1 MPVPPPVTMATRP
14 VKSRSSGVITL
25 LTQTVCIQIVIP
37 IAHRATGS
45 SVGNLSPATSALTGA
60 YPAAQFLGALLGRY
74 HRGIGGQVLA
84 QLGEGHAL
92 DDGHRAAVTIEPAPV
107 DTAFRVAGRI
117 EPVGDA
123 GVLQRDDGAEFAIR
137 AHPGGV
143 AV

>member
-45 SVGNLSPATSALTGA
+45 SIWHLSPATSALTVA
-60 YPAAQFLGALLGRY
+60 YPAAQVLGALLGRY

-92 DDGHRAAVTIEPAPV
+92 DDWDRAAVTIEPGPV
-107 DTAFRVAGRI
+107 DTAFREIG
-117 EPVGDA
+117 
-123 GVLQRDDGAEFAIR
+123 R
-137 AHPGGV
+137 AH
-143 AV
+143 